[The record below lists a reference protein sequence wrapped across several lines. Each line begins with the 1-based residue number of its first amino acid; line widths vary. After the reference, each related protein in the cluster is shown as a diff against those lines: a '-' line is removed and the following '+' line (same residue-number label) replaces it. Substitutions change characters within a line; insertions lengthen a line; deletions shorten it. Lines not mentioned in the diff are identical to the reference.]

1 MHPNSFLAF
10 TILAAPGGGT
20 GGFGGGGGG
29 GGGFGGGG
37 GGGYGGG
44 GGGYGGGGYG
54 GGGYV
59 GGVEVWLL
67 LVAIVAF
74 ILISMVASYIRNSR
88 LFASEGVAAPTGWG
102 RVRPI
107 SRQRLRERA
116 REVELAAEEAL
127 TDDPAFAP
135 EAVKAGAAQLH
146 HDIVTAWNAGDRDAL
161 GRLIGPDLLVEWSRR
176 LDDFDRMG
184 WHNTTEALGE
194 PHIDYVGL
202 VNRTEDVED
211 RVTVRIEVPLRD
223 IVLDR
228 QGQMVTRNDDAN
240 ADGRVTLAEFWTL
253 GKRDGRWTLVS
264 IEQDAEGAYHLDD
277 TIVASPW
284 GDDRLRDE
292 AVTEQA
298 VASAVADVQI
308 REIADVDFEGS
319 ARTAALDMANID
331 GRFAPDVLEAA
342 ARRALASW
350 AEAVDGD
357 DTALDTIATPEAV
370 QAMLYPNDPS
380 RRNRL
385 VVRGPKLRRLRIVE
399 VDAGADPPAMVV
411 EAEVAGRRYIE
422 DRNTA
427 TVVWGRNDTEAVFFE
442 SWRMVLSGHDDTPW
456 RIADPDARITAR
468 ERPRSGT
475 SG

>member
-1 MHPNSFLAF
+1 MRV
-10 TILAAPGGGT
+10 LAAPGGGT

-29 GGGFGGGG
+29 GGGGFGGGG
-37 GGGYGGG
+37 GGGIGGG

-67 LVAIVAF
+67 LLAIVG
-74 ILISMVASYIRNSR
+74 LIVFSMLASYVHNRR

-116 REVELAAEEAL
+116 RQVELAAEEAL

-146 HDIVTAWNAGDRDAL
+146 QDIVEAWNAADRDAL

-184 WHNTTEALGE
+184 WQNTTEVLGE
-194 PHIDYVGL
+194 ATIDYVGL
-202 VNRTEDVED
+202 VNRTEDAED

-240 ADGRVTLAEFWTL
+240 ADGLVTLAEFWTM

-277 TIVASPW
+277 TIIASPW

-298 VASAVADVQI
+298 AASAVAGDQI
-308 REIADVDFEGS
+308 RQIADVDFEGD
-319 ARTAALDMANID
+319 ARTAALDMANVD

-357 DTALDTIATPEAV
+357 DAALDTIATPEAV
-370 QAMLYPNDPS
+370 QALLFPNDPS

-385 VVRGPKLRRLRIVE
+385 VVRGPHLRKLRIVE
-399 VDAGADPPAMVV
+399 VDAGADPPAMLV

-422 DRNTA
+422 DRNTT
-427 TVVWGRNDTEAVFFE
+427 TVVWGHSDAEVVFFE
-442 SWRMVLSGHDDTPW
+442 RWLMVLTNDPDTPW
-456 RIADPDARITAR
+456 RIAETDVPPSPMRRAAA
-468 ERPRSGT
+468 G
-475 SG
+475 G